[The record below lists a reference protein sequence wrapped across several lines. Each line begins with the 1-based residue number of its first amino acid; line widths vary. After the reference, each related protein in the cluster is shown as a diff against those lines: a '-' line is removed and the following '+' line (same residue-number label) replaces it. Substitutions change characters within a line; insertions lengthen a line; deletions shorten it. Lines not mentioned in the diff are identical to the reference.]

1 MSISNHLINEASTD
15 GEGKIACPVCGANS
29 FAFLFKKQNESF
41 VRCESCTLVMI
52 NPRPIFKD
60 VLNTYNNLYS
70 RNYAI
75 KGEKKLRRCRRWV
88 GRVKRKYI
96 KHGRW
101 LDVGCSVGFVV
112 KAANEAGFE
121 GYGVD
126 VEDWGIK
133 YGRDTL
139 QLQNLEQGTLEEQKY
154 PDQFFQVISLY
165 DVIEHVPDL
174 NSLTKELKRIL
185 AIAGVIDI
193 ITPDISHWRTPG
205 NLSTWDEIK
214 PSEHLYY
221 FNGKTLSLLL
231 EKHGLEIVKK
241 RFHTKPSLRVYV
253 KHAS

>member
-1 MSISNHLINEASTD
+1 MSISNHLINEASAD

-29 FAFLFKKQNESF
+29 FTFLFKKQNETF

-60 VLNTYNNLYS
+60 VLNTYNHQYS
-70 RNYAI
+70 GSYAI

-88 GRVKRKYI
+88 NRVKSKYI
-96 KHGRW
+96 DHGRW

-112 KAANEAGFE
+112 KAAIEAGYE
-121 GYGVD
+121 GYGTD

-139 QLQNLEQGTLEEQKY
+139 QLPNLRQGILEEQKF
-154 PDQFFQVISLY
+154 PDHFFQIISLY
-165 DVIEHVPDL
+165 DVIEHVPDI
-174 NSLTKELKRIL
+174 NSLVKELKRIL
-185 AIAGVIDI
+185 AVNGVIDI
-193 ITPDISHWRTPG
+193 ITPDIGHWRTPRD
-205 NLSTWDEIK
+205 LSSWNEIK

-221 FNGKTLSLLL
+221 FDKNTLSLLL
-231 EKHGLEIVKK
+231 EKHGLKIVSR

-253 KHAS
+253 KHA